1 MKVSRNNRIY
11 IILRKTWRRIKRK
24 TDELEY
30 TLRLF
35 KVRNTAIL
43 YQNNRKQIE
52 NQVNLHW
59 FSLERSDHKENVGDY
74 LSTVVC
80 DYMLLQ
86 RGISLKKI
94 VNRKKNL
101 YAIGSIID
109 GGAQNATVWG
119 SGLIHGEKYISR
131 FEHLFRKLDVRCV
144 RGPETM
150 KVLRKKGYKCPNVY
164 GDPAILMPF
173 IYKPRILEEKQ
184 EYVVVLHH
192 QSNIKYSKENKI
204 DIVTSDYKQFID
216 KLVNSKLVISSS
228 LHGIILAEAYG
239 IPAILLEDSSTDD
252 KFKYDDYYQSTGR
265 SNYPIAPS
273 IEDGIKMTPLRL
285 PNLKPLQENLIK
297 SFPYDLWE

>member
-94 VNRKKNL
+94 VNRKKEFICNWFN
-101 YAIGSIID
+101 YRWRGSECYSLGKWVD
-109 GGAQNATVWG
+109 PW
-119 SGLIHGEKYISR
+119 
-131 FEHLFRKLDVRCV
+131 RK
-144 RGPETM
+144 
-150 KVLRKKGYKCPNVY
+150 VY
-164 GDPAILMPF
+164 F
-173 IYKPRILEEKQ
+173 
-184 EYVVVLHH
+184 
-192 QSNIKYSKENKI
+192 
-204 DIVTSDYKQFID
+204 
-216 KLVNSKLVISSS
+216 
-228 LHGIILAEAYG
+228 
-239 IPAILLEDSSTDD
+239 
-252 KFKYDDYYQSTGR
+252 
-265 SNYPIAPS
+265 
-273 IEDGIKMTPLRL
+273 
-285 PNLKPLQENLIK
+285 
-297 SFPYDLWE
+297 